1 MSENSQ
7 ETTDTITTTEEPKK
21 SKMMLIIII
30 VVVLLAG
37 GGGAG
42 YFFLGGKAGADEA
55 DAASEKSKK
64 PKDVLDEEDAAADEE
79 PADDKSSKSTKRL
92 RSAIPEDEDVKNI
105 IELQP
110 FIVNLADTEQARYLR
125 MSVSVGVGGEG
136 GSEKPDQL
144 FITRVRNAMLAIMSD
159 KSSDEILSTEGKGKL
174 RKDLLRAAQAAADE
188 PEIHAIYITDFI
200 VQL

>member
-1 MSENSQ
+1 MSEQSQ
-7 ETTDTITTTEEPKK
+7 ETTETISTPAEPKK

-30 VVVLLAG
+30 AVVLLA

-42 YFFLGGKAGADEA
+42 YFFLGSKAGADEA
-55 DAASEKSKK
+55 DSSSDKVKK
-64 PKDVLDEEDAAADEE
+64 PKDVLADEE
-79 PADDKSSKSTKRL
+79 AAVDEEPSDSRTSKSAKRL
-92 RSAIPEDEDVKNI
+92 RSAIPDDEDVKNI

-125 MSVSVGVGGEG
+125 MSVSLGVGGEG
-136 GSEKPDQL
+136 ESEKPDQL

-159 KSSDEILSTEGKGKL
+159 KSSDEILSTDGKTKL